1 MLKPGIILGLL
12 VTTSQVFAASMEVS
26 CEVKNSLDPV
36 FQQKLVLEESDKNKL
51 IGDFNE
57 FSFYLTSKG
66 NEVVELQ
73 TLNRYEPTRSY
84 ATGALREKDDFV
96 DLAIW
101 KRDYLMEVRCSRL

>member
-1 MLKPGIILGLL
+1 
-12 VTTSQVFAASMEVS
+12 MELI

-36 FQQKLVLEESDKNKL
+36 FQQKVVLQEGDKNKL

-66 NEVVELQ
+66 NRIVELQ
-73 TLNRYEPTRSY
+73 TLNQIEPTRSY
-84 ATGALREKDDFV
+84 ATGILREKNDFI

-101 KRDYLMEVRCSRL
+101 KRDYLMEVRCSLL